1 MVMTMLRRG
10 GRGSLLWIE
19 KYECM
24 FEISPC
30 DGVELPEIPTV
41 VGRGSDQRIIMSIR
55 KQDGGTRRTL
65 VRILVNWRQ
74 RD

>member
-1 MVMTMLRRG
+1 MSACLKFHR
-10 GRGSLLWIE
+10 
-19 KYECM
+19 
-24 FEISPC
+24 